1 MDIQELLCR
10 TNYLLRTQYGF
21 YLGDDEEMATKALQD
36 GEEPQA
42 IVDEIAEN
50 YGLTRIPGTL
60 GETHVESLVIQLKEN
75 LTKQFGKEYS
85 NQVSDDSLK
94 EWLKAGKEPE
104 SVPEMSEEELND
116 LAAFIEDN
124 L

>member
-10 TNYLLRTQYGF
+10 TNYLLKTQYGF
-21 YLGDDEEMATKALQD
+21 YLGDDEDMAMKALQD

-42 IVDEIAEN
+42 IVDEIAED

-60 GETHVESLVIQLKEN
+60 GETHIESLVIQLKEMI
-75 LTKQFGKEYS
+75 TKQFGKAYTD
-85 NQVSDDSLK
+85 QVSDESLK
-94 EWLKAGKEPE
+94 KWLKDGKESKPI
-104 SVPEMSEEELND
+104 SEMSEEEMNN
-116 LAAFIEDN
+116 LASFIEDN